1 VRPSIVAGG
10 LQARRLSASAKAP
23 GSIMKPILAAAG
35 LAAVVSVSATS
46 AQNEWVYFGQDQ
58 GATKYS
64 SLTQINTEN
73 VHTLQRA
80 WTFNTGD
87 ASGFFES
94 TPLVVDDVL
103 YFASPQAGFFA
114 LDPVTGQQ
122 IWKYEATATTR
133 RGVSYWRGDATSPSR
148 IIAST
153 GNRLVALHAKT
164 GQPIPEFG
172 QGGFVEMGG
181 SMPSPPAI
189 YRDLII
195 TPGSRPVIRA
205 WSARTGALVWTFN
218 LIAQPGEPGHETWE
232 NEAWRT
238 IGGTNVW
245 GYLTVDAERGI
256 VYAPNSIAGSDYVG
270 VDRPGNNAYG
280 TSLVAI
286 DIATGKL
293 RWYQQLVHHDI
304 WDYDLGAAP
313 TLIDVVQNG
322 QRIPA
327 VAQINKMGLLF
338 IFDRTNGRPI
348 FGIEERPV
356 PQGTVPGEKTSATQ
370 PFPIKPAPLARNTM
384 TKADLPTGI
393 TPEHT
398 AFCANL
404 WEKYQ
409 LEDSGPYTPWRL
421 DKDIVLFPGA
431 VGGGNWNGVSF
442 NPNLG
447 LIFTNIMNAGQWG
460 HLEVVQPGTGRGGRS
475 GRGRGGVR
483 GEGPPAAD
491 PAEGQAPPAA
501 SAPAPQAPARA
512 GGAGGRGAGA
522 ARGEGAAQVQA
533 GPSYRK
539 VTPEGGRFWNPQ
551 TRYTCANPP
560 WGELVAVNANTGDIA
575 WKVPLGLFEELEARG
590 LKTGTH
596 SLGGSITT
604 AGNLV
609 FIGATIDSRFRA
621 FDARNGR
628 ELWTEKIEAPAHT
641 IPSTYMGRDSKQ
653 YVVFTAGG
661 GGFLGSPRADVVAA
675 YRLP

>member
-1 VRPSIVAGG
+1 MRRLACLAHHEGRRTMHVAERDRFMKRILGIVALAGG
-10 LQARRLSASAKAP
+10 VWMTSA
-23 GSIMKPILAAAG
+23 
-35 LAAVVSVSATS
+35 S

-58 GATKYS
+58 GASKHST
-64 SLTQINTEN
+64 LAQINTGN
-73 VHTLQRA
+73 VHTLTRA

-87 ASGFFES
+87 SSGFFES
-94 TPLVVDDVL
+94 TPLMVDDML

-114 LDPVTGQQ
+114 LDPVTGKQL
-122 IWKYEATATTR
+122 WRYEATDTTR
-133 RGVSYWRGDATSPSR
+133 RGVSYWRGDVRSPSR

-153 GNRLVALHAKT
+153 GTRLVALDAKT

-172 QGGFVEMGG
+172 DAGFVEMGG
-181 SMPSPPAI
+181 NMPSPPAV

-218 LIAQPGEPGHETWE
+218 LVAQPGEPGHETWE
-232 NEAWRT
+232 NDAWRT

-256 VYAPNSIAGSDYVG
+256 AYAPNSIAGSDYVG
-270 VDRPGNNAYG
+270 VTRPGNNAYG

-293 RWYQQLVHHDI
+293 KWYQQLVHHDI

-313 TLIDVVQNG
+313 TLLDVVQNG

-348 FGIEERPV
+348 FGMEERPV
-356 PQGTVPGEKTSATQ
+356 PQSTVPGEKSSPTQ

-393 TPEHT
+393 TPELT
-398 AFCANL
+398 AYCAGL
-404 WEKYQ
+404 WDKYQ
-409 LEDSGPYTPWRL
+409 LEDSGPYTPWKL

-442 NPNLG
+442 NPGLG
-447 LIFTNIMNAGQWG
+447 LLFTNIMNAGQWG
-460 HLEVVQPGTGRGGRS
+460 HLEVVQPGAAGRGGRGG
-475 GRGRGGVR
+475 GRGRG
-483 GEGPPAAD
+483 
-491 PAEGQAPPAA
+491 
-501 SAPAPQAPARA
+501 QAPA
-512 GGAGGRGAGA
+512 
-522 ARGEGAAQVQA
+522 A
-533 GPSYRK
+533 GPAGPGAPVPVEADGASVAPTGPNYRK
-539 VTPEGGRFWNPQ
+539 VTPEGGRFWDPQ

-575 WKVPLGLFEELEARG
+575 WRVPLGLFEELEARG
-590 LKTGTH
+590 IKTGTH

-621 FDARNGR
+621 FDARNGQ
-628 ELWTEKIEAPAHT
+628 ELWTEKIEVPAHA
-641 IPSTYMGRDSKQ
+641 IPSTYMGRDGRQ